1 MRRFCIPNR
10 LRAGLAVVLGI
21 VATLGFAPFA
31 AWPLTLLA
39 LAGLFVISAGADTR
53 RALWLGWLFGFAHF
67 ASGIYWVYISTHI
80 YGGAPAWLGFMLAVA
95 LSGYLAIYPAL
106 VLALTARLRLHQRLA
121 GWWTVPALWLLM
133 ELLRGWVYSGFPW
146 LSLGAVALDTPLQK
160 LAPLIGVH
168 GLSAAVVLLAWAL
181 ARLCAGRQP
190 AVAIVVL
197 LSPLLCLWLPAPA
210 QWTQATG
217 KPMRVAI
224 IQGDIPQDQK
234 WLPEM
239 KLPTLARYR
248 RMTLAAGDADL
259 VVWPEAAMP
268 ALHDDIADDYLAPLS
283 ARLRTQGSSL
293 LAGMLR
299 ASDDGKKYYN
309 TVYALGASS
318 GRYDKRH
325 LVPFGEY
332 FPVPDWLLP
341 LMDVLGVPFSNL
353 GFGAA
358 RQAPIKVDGQA
369 IGIAICFEDVF
380 PDEYRH
386 TAAQSVMVANV
397 TNDAWFGRS
406 GAAAQH
412 LAIARMRA
420 LETGREVLR
429 ASNTGVSAII
439 DANGR
444 LQAQTGFFTQEILR
458 GEAQPRSGET
468 PYVRWGDRP
477 LWVLSVILI
486 GLAFML

>member
-1 MRRFCIPNR
+1 
-10 LRAGLAVVLGI
+10 
-21 VATLGFAPFA
+21 GFAPFG

-39 LAGLFVISAGADTR
+39 LAGLFAISAGADTR

-106 VLALTARLRLHQRLA
+106 VLALTARVRLHQRLA

-190 AVAIVVL
+190 AVALAVL

-248 RMTLAAGDADL
+248 QMTLAAGDADL

-358 RQAPIKVDGQA
+358 QQAPIKVDGQA

-397 TNDAWFGRS
+397 TNDAWFGHS

>member
-1 MRRFCIPNR
+1 
-10 LRAGLAVVLGI
+10 
-21 VATLGFAPFA
+21 
-31 AWPLTLLA
+31 
-39 LAGLFVISAGADTR
+39 
-53 RALWLGWLFGFAHF
+53 
-67 ASGIYWVYISTHI
+67 
-80 YGGAPAWLGFMLAVA
+80 
-95 LSGYLAIYPAL
+95 
-106 VLALTARLRLHQRLA
+106 
-121 GWWTVPALWLLM
+121 
-133 ELLRGWVYSGFPW
+133 
-146 LSLGAVALDTPLQK
+146 
-160 LAPLIGVH
+160 
-168 GLSAAVVLLAWAL
+168 
-181 ARLCAGRQP
+181 
-190 AVAIVVL
+190 
-197 LSPLLCLWLPAPA
+197 
-210 QWTQATG
+210 
-217 KPMRVAI
+217 MRVAI

-283 ARLRTQGSSL
+283 ARLRAQGSSL

-458 GEAQPRSGET
+458 GKAQPRSGET